1 MQFENSRSY
10 GNKEEEK
17 NFLAIW
23 KYLIYLP
30 KPHFKKL

>member
-17 NFLAIW
+17 IFLANS
-23 KYLIYLP
+23 KYVIYLR